1 MSGHSKWAT
10 IKRKKGATDAARAR
24 VFTRLIREI
33 TIAARMG
40 SGDPDANPRLRL
52 AIDKAK
58 AANMPNDNITRGI
71 KKGTG
76 ELEGQAYEELTYEGY
91 GPGGCAVL
99 IDAITDNRN
108 RTVSE
113 VRHIFSKYGGNLAE
127 SNAVAFMFD
136 RKAVIEFEAGDKDED
151 TIMEAA
157 LEAGAED
164 VVPEDDGTFT
174 VTGDPNDLVTINDA
188 IVALGI
194 EPTSSEVT
202 MVPQNYV
209 DVEEKHARSLM
220 KLMDA
225 LDDCDDVQK
234 VYSNFDISPE
244 IVEQLANEG

>member
-40 SGDPDANPRLRL
+40 GGDPTANPRLRL

-76 ELEGQAYEELTYEGY
+76 ELEGQTYEELTYEGY
-91 GPGGCAVL
+91 GPGGCAIL

-113 VRHIFSKYGGNLAE
+113 IRHIFTKYGGNLAE
-127 SNAVAFMFD
+127 TNAVAFMFD
-136 RKAVIEFEAGDKDED
+136 RKAVVELDPGEKSED
-151 TIMEAA
+151 DIMEAA

-164 VVPEDDGTFT
+164 VVPEDDGSFT
-174 VTGDPNDLVTINDA
+174 VTGDPNDLEA
-188 IVALGI
+188 IQTALEELGVEI
-194 EPTSSEVT
+194 ATAEVT

-209 DVEEKHARSLM
+209 DVEEKSVRSLM

-234 VYSNFDISPE
+234 VYSNFDISE
-244 IVEQLANEG
+244 DLMAKIAEEG

>member
-40 SGDPDANPRLRL
+40 GGDATANPRLRL

-58 AANMPNDNITRGI
+58 AANMPSDNITRGI

-76 ELEGQAYEELTYEGY
+76 ELEGQTYEELTYEGY
-91 GPGGCAVL
+91 GPGGCAIL

-127 SNAVAFMFD
+127 TNAVAFMFD
-136 RKAVIEFEAGDKDED
+136 RKAVIELNPGDSDED
-151 TIMEAA
+151 AIMEAA

-164 VVPEDDGTFT
+164 VVPEDDGSFT
-174 VTGDPNDLVTINDA
+174 VSGDPNDLGTIQE
-188 IVALGI
+188 ALEALSVEI
-194 EPTSSEVT
+194 NTAEVT

-209 DVEEKHARSLM
+209 DVDEKHARTLM

-234 VYSNFDISPE
+234 VYSNFDISE
-244 IVEQLANEG
+244 DVMAQLAEE

>member
-40 SGDPDANPRLRL
+40 SGDPAANPRLRL
-52 AIDKAK
+52 AVDKAK
-58 AANMPNDNITRGI
+58 AANMPNDNITRAI

-91 GPGGCAVL
+91 GPGGCAIL

-136 RKAVIEFEAGDKDED
+136 RKAVIELDPAGKSEDEV
-151 TIMEAA
+151 MEAA

-164 VVPEDDGTFT
+164 VVPEDDGSFT
-174 VTGDPNDLVTINDA
+174 VTGDPNDLAGMQQALEA
-188 IVALGI
+188 ITVDILTA
-194 EPTSSEVT
+194 EVT

-209 DVEEKHARSLM
+209 DVDEKHARSLM

-234 VYSNFDISPE
+234 VYSNFDMSPDLMAKLE
-244 IVEQLANEG
+244 SEG